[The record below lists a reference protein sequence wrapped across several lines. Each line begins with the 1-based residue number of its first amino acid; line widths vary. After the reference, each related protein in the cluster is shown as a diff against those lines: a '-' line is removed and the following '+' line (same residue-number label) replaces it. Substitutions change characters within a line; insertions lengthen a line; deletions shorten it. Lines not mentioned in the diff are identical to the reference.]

1 MQKYKIETI
10 TRRRYVTYVDAIS
23 KDLAIA
29 EAEDLLC
36 TGDNKNYDEFILA
49 PTVNVSKVK

>member
-1 MQKYKIETI
+1 MQKYKVETI